1 MVTPSDHPGDDP
13 GDDPCTELVLCNLKG
28 DFGAVALACKMEI
41 DSSDALDPLTQLR
54 LCTMMD
60 EGATMESK
68 CKQTRSEA
76 ELRSTLWSALP
87 VEILD
92 LILQRVP
99 VETLMK
105 WRRVCRHW
113 SSANMSSYITD
124 TRLHDSETL
133 PVVRITRSSF
143 RFKKSDHKSFEVDTF
158 NSTRGT
164 WGKLFLGSL
173 VAHLSAQRE
182 TLGEFRF
189 MTAGGLVFVVSR
201 STRPD
206 SRLDIAESVEDLIMT
221 VYNPVTRKWRQI
233 EVPFCTAQDPQVS
246 AQNPKKV
253 RVNAVGMVVDRL
265 RSKYSVIA
273 ACYFTNDVQILVY
286 DSVSRS
292 WEDGGKIPSHFS
304 RGCLDFI
311 YSAISSEGRLFFLKR
326 RLVSAH
332 AREYKAQKRNPRM
345 LEYNVA
351 EKSWREVTFLPKHT
365 GAGRPYL
372 VENRGD
378 VLYVARASW
387 TKKRV
392 RYNTWFFY
400 KLKSRVADGPAALA
414 LTWEKVGEMPIELHE
429 TLNKRINQGGF
440 YTYAIEMSI
449 AGSGDRIY
457 FSGPAPVAEQTTV
470 GAMIWRVLV
479 HDLKANTWDW
489 LPDYV
494 LEDGRP
500 SLNVGE
506 SLLVT
511 LEPSFMKV

>member
-87 VEILD
+87 
-92 LILQRVP
+92 
-99 VETLMK
+99 
-105 WRRVCRHW
+105 
-113 SSANMSSYITD
+113 
-124 TRLHDSETL
+124 
-133 PVVRITRSSF
+133 
-143 RFKKSDHKSFEVDTF
+143 
-158 NSTRGT
+158 
-164 WGKLFLGSL
+164 
-173 VAHLSAQRE
+173 RE

>member
-265 RSKYSVIA
+265 RK
-273 ACYFTNDVQILVY
+273 
-286 DSVSRS
+286 
-292 WEDGGKIPSHFS
+292 
-304 RGCLDFI
+304 
-311 YSAISSEGRLFFLKR
+311 GRLFFLKR